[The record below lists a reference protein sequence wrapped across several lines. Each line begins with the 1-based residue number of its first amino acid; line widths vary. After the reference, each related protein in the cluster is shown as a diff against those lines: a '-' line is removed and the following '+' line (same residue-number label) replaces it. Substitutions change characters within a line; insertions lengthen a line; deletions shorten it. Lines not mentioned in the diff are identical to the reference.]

1 MTNIH
6 HSSEYLYQITMLTMF
21 LMQSIT
27 SLPYNK
33 TTVYSKIYQLVW
45 VKIGPTSWVNLVEA
59 LTNLM
64 TASLLFAVEMFVDD
78 GFWQILAN
86 VDVDEP
92 LILSNMD
99 DDERQIMTNTNDDD
113 GQILAMAQWGW
124 VPLASTFVTCHPSL
138 ARKHEWPPP
147 FKMLL
152 SNSQLHLYYPRL
164 IL

>member
-45 VKIGPTSWVNLVEA
+45 VKIGPTSWINLVEA

-64 TASLLFAVEMFVDD
+64 TAWLLFAVEMFVDD
-78 GFWQILAN
+78 GFWQILAI
-86 VDVDEP
+86 VDEAEP
-92 LILSNMD
+92 LILSNIDEDEQQVSTNTD
-99 DDERQIMTNTNDDD
+99 DDN

-138 ARKHEWPPP
+138 PCPQTWMTSPLQNVA
-147 FKMLL
+147 FQFSATLVL
-152 SNSQLHLYYPRL
+152 S
-164 IL
+164 